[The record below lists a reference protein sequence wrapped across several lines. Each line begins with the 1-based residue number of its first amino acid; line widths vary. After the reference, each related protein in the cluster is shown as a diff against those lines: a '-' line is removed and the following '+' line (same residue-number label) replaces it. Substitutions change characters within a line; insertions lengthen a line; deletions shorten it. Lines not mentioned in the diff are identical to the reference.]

1 MSLEILSADK
11 IQILDEV
18 ETWEQAITIAANPL
32 LTQDYFESSYV
43 TAMIDSVKE
52 LGPYIVIAPEIAIA
66 HARPNDDVKHIGL
79 SLLKLN
85 QHINFSE
92 EGHFASLIFVLSAI
106 DNDGH
111 LAILRSLATKLGNQ
125 ETVNK
130 LLAAQEINE
139 IVNIFKG
146 E

>member
-11 IQILDEV
+11 VQILDKV

-43 TAMIDSVKE
+43 TAMIGSVKE

-85 QHINFSE
+85 EHINFSE
-92 EGHFASLIFVLSAI
+92 EGHFASLIFVLSAV

-125 ETVNK
+125 DTVNQ

>member
-1 MSLEILSADK
+1 M
-11 IQILDEV
+11 
-18 ETWEQAITIAANPL
+18 
-32 LTQDYFESSYV
+32 
-43 TAMIDSVKE
+43 
-52 LGPYIVIAPEIAIA
+52 
-66 HARPNDDVKHIGL
+66 KHIGL

-85 QHINFSE
+85 EHINFSE

-111 LAILRSLATKLGNQ
+111 LAILRNLATKLGDQ
-125 ETVNK
+125 DTVNQ
-130 LLAAQEINE
+130 LLAAQEVNE

>member
-11 IQILDEV
+11 VQILDQV

-32 LTQDYFESSYV
+32 LTQDYFEPSYV

-85 QHINFSE
+85 EHINFSE
-92 EGHFASLIFVLSAI
+92 EGHFASLIFVLSAV

-125 ETVNK
+125 DTVNQ

>member
-111 LAILRSLATKLGNQ
+111 LAVLRSLATKLGNQ

>member
-1 MSLEILSADK
+1 
-11 IQILDEV
+11 
-18 ETWEQAITIAANPL
+18 ITIAATPL

-111 LAILRSLATKLGNQ
+111 LAILRSLATKLGDQ
-125 ETVNK
+125 DTVNK